1 MTERKP
7 ALEKWESFAERK
19 IREAMDE
26 GEFDALP
33 GFGQPIPDI
42 DKPLSD
48 DWWLKQKL
56 KRERLSVL
64 PPILEARL
72 DIERTLESLH
82 GILSEYVARRTLEQ
96 LNERIRKAHFSPQE
110 GPSAG
115 VFPIDIDA
123 TIAMWRKSRTE
134 EPKSI

>member
-19 IREAMDE
+19 IREAMEE

-42 DKPLSD
+42 DKPLAD

-56 KRERLSVL
+56 KREKLSML

-72 DIERTLESLH
+72 DIERTLEGLRIVS
-82 GILSEYVARRTLEQ
+82 SELVARRTLEQ
-96 LNERIRKAHFSPQE
+96 LNERIRKAHYSAQE

-123 TIAMWRKSRTE
+123 AIDEWRNSRADR
-134 EPKSI
+134 S